1 MTIGNL
7 PKHIR
12 RKPSRQGQVLLAYLP
27 TAKLDHI
34 SNKSA
39 RRRTLANLFHACM
52 KFILKPLEE
61 AGINGILM
69 ASGDGVVRRCH
80 PIFATF
86 VGDYP
91 EQILVGGLKNGEC
104 PTCPAPRDEL
114 GDPDSVGLPR
124 ELGEILEAFD
134 TISQGPTEFTRAC
147 REAGVKPIQ
156 HPFWE
161 TLPFL
166 NIYQSIAPDVLHNLH
181 QGVLKHLISWIR
193 AICSDDEIDARC
205 RRLPPNH
212 NIQLFMKGISHLS
225 RVTGTEHDQISRIIL
240 GLIIDIHLPNN
251 LSPARLL
258 RAVRGIL
265 DFLFL
270 ARYPVHTNETLDR
283 LDAALKQFHD
293 NKDIFIDLG
302 VRANF
307 NFPKVHFTGHYHR
320 FIELF
325 GTTDN
330 YTTEYT
336 ERLHIDLAKDA
347 YRATNMK
354 DEFPQMTAWLER
366 REKVLRHHKYLQRQ
380 ISEHDPST
388 SLSQHPYLEVLV
400 QPREL
405 KMAKH
410 PSARGVSLKSLET
423 DYGASYFE
431 AALARFVAQYQN
443 PQFTKPQI
451 ERAASNIHIPF
462 QKLPVFHRIKFVSCD
477 PYDLE
482 KGENVVDSIHAQP
495 ARSDKYGKVI
505 PGRFDTG
512 LVNYK
517 DGGMTGVKG
526 HCVGRVRCIFTLPPE
541 SLTHWFSR
549 GRVPPKYLAYVE
561 WFTPF
566 PTSPDRN
573 HLLYKISKLRVH
585 GEQQVSI
592 VPVQLIRQSVHLFPK
607 FGPVAREDWK
617 STNVLD
623 LCQTFFTNPFSD
635 RFPYSNLY

>member
-27 TAKLDHI
+27 TAKLNHI

-52 KFILKPLEE
+52 KFILKPLEK
-61 AGINGILM
+61 AGIDGILM
-69 ASGDGVVRRCH
+69 TSGDGVVRRCH

-91 EQILVGGLKNGEC
+91 EQILVSALKTGQC
-104 PTCPAPRDEL
+104 PTCLAPHDEL
-114 GDPDSVGLPR
+114 GDLDSVGPPR
-124 ELGEILEAFD
+124 ELGKIFEAFD
-134 TISQGPTEFTRAC
+134 TISQGPTEFTQAC

-156 HPFWE
+156 HPFWIN
-161 TLPFL
+161 LPFL
-166 NIYQSIAPDVLHNLH
+166 NIYQSIAPDVLHNLY
-181 QGVLKHLISWIR
+181 QGVVKHLISWIR
-193 AICSDDEIDARC
+193 AICSDVEIDARC

-212 NIQLFMKGISHLS
+212 NIRLFMKGISHLS
-225 RVTGTEHDQISRIIL
+225 RVTGTEHDLISRILL
-240 GLIIDIHLPNN
+240 GLIIDIRLPN
-251 LSPARLL
+251 SMSSARLL
-258 RAVRGIL
+258 RAVRGVL

-270 ARYPVHTNETLDR
+270 ARYPVHTSKTLDL
-283 LDAALKQFHD
+283 LDAALKRFHD

-307 NFPKVHFTGHYHR
+307 NFPKVHFTGHYRR

-330 YTTEYT
+330 YSTEYT

-354 DEFPQMTAWLER
+354 DEYPQMTAWLER
-366 REKVLRHHKYLQRQ
+366 REKVLRHDKYLRRQ
-380 ISEHDPST
+380 ISGHDPDPAPP
-388 SLSQHPYLEVLV
+388 QCPPVLV

-410 PSARGVSLKSLET
+410 PSARGVSLESLRT

-443 PQFTKPQI
+443 PQSTKAQI

-462 QKLPVFHRIKFVSCD
+462 RKLSVFHRVKYVSHD
-477 PYDLE
+477 LYGLE

-526 HCVGRVRCIFTLPPE
+526 HCVGRVRCVFVLPPDTV
-541 SLTHWFSR
+541 THWFSHL
-549 GRVPPKYLAYVE
+549 GRAPPKYLAYVE

-566 PTSPDRN
+566 PNSPDQN

-607 FGPVAREDWK
+607 FGLVAPDEWK

>member
-1 MTIGNL
+1 
-7 PKHIR
+7 
-12 RKPSRQGQVLLAYLP
+12 
-27 TAKLDHI
+27 
-34 SNKSA
+34 
-39 RRRTLANLFHACM
+39 M
-52 KFILKPLEE
+52 KFILKPLEK

-69 ASGDGVVRRCH
+69 TSGDGVVRRCH

-91 EQILVGGLKNGEC
+91 EQILVGALKTGQC
-104 PTCPAPRDEL
+104 PTCPASRDEL
-114 GDPDSVGLPR
+114 GDLDSVGPPR
-124 ELGEILEAFD
+124 ELGEILETFA
-134 TISQGPTEFTRAC
+134 TISHGPTEFTRAC

-161 TLPFL
+161 DLPFL
-166 NIYQSIAPDVLHNLH
+166 NIYQSIAPDVLHNLY
-181 QGVLKHLISWIR
+181 QGVVKHLISWIQ

-212 NIQLFMKGISHLS
+212 NIRLFMKGISRLS
-225 RVTGTEHDQISRIIL
+225 RVTGTEHDQISRILL
-240 GLIIDIHLPNN
+240 GLIIDIRLPNN
-251 LSPARLL
+251 MSPTRLL

-265 DFLFL
+265 DFLYL
-270 ARYPVHTNETLDR
+270 ARYPVHTSETLDH
-283 LDAALKQFHD
+283 LEAALKRFHD
-293 NKDIFIDLG
+293 NKDVFIDLG

-307 NFPKVHFTGHYHR
+307 NFPKIHFTGHYQR

-347 YRATNMK
+347 YRATNLK
-354 DEFPQMTAWLER
+354 DEYPQMTAWLER
-366 REKVLRHHKYLQRQ
+366 REKVLRHDKYLQRQ
-380 ISEHDPST
+380 ISASGQDHDPP
-388 SLSQHPYLEVLV
+388 SLPFQCPPFLV

-405 KMAKH
+405 QMGKH
-410 PSARGVSLKSLET
+410 PSARGVSLNSLKT
-423 DYGASYFE
+423 DYGALYFE

-443 PQFTKPQI
+443 PQFTKAQI
-451 ERAASNIHIPF
+451 ERAATNIHIPF
-462 QKLPVFHRIKFVSCD
+462 QKLSVFHRIKYVSCD
-477 PYDLE
+477 PYSLE
-482 KGENVVDSIHAQP
+482 KGNNVVDSIHAQP
-495 ARSDKYGKVI
+495 ARLDKYGKVI

-526 HCVGRVRCIFTLPPE
+526 HCVGRVHCVFLLPPDA
-541 SLTHWFSR
+541 LTYWFSR
-549 GRVPPKYLAYVE
+549 LGRVPPRYLAYVE

-573 HLLYKISKLRVH
+573 HLLYKISKLQVH
-585 GEQQVSI
+585 NKQQVSI

-607 FGPVAREDWK
+607 FGPVARDEWK

-635 RFPYSNLY
+635 HFPYSNLY

>member
-52 KFILKPLEE
+52 NFILKPLEK
-61 AGINGILM
+61 AGIDGVWM
-69 ASGDGVVRRCH
+69 TSGDGVVRRCH

-91 EQILVGGLKNGEC
+91 EQILVGALKTGQC
-104 PTCPAPRDEL
+104 PTCPVPRDKL
-114 GDPDSVGLPR
+114 GDRDSVGPTR
-124 ELGEILEAFD
+124 ELGEILEAFVA
-134 TISQGPTEFTRAC
+134 ISQGPTEFTRAC
-147 REAGVKPIQ
+147 QEAGVKPIQ

-161 TLPFL
+161 NLPFL

-181 QGVLKHLISWIR
+181 QGVIKHLISWIR
-193 AICSDDEIDARC
+193 AICGDDEIDARC

-212 NIQLFMKGISHLS
+212 NIRIFMKGISHLS
-225 RVTGTEHDQISRIIL
+225 RITGTEHEQISRILL
-240 GLIIDIHLPNN
+240 GLIIDIRLPDNM
-251 LSPARLL
+251 SPGRLL

-270 ARYPVHTNETLDR
+270 ARYPVHTSETLVH
-283 LDAALKQFHD
+283 LDAALKRFHD

-307 NFPKVHFTGHYHR
+307 NFPKIHFTGHYQR

-330 YTTEYT
+330 YSTEYS

-354 DEFPQMTAWLER
+354 DEYTQMTAWLER
-366 REKVLRHHKYLQRQ
+366 QEKVLQHDKYLRPQ
-380 ISEHDPST
+380 IHHLDPLRNPLRFS
-388 SLSQHPYLEVLV
+388 SVLI

-405 KMAKH
+405 RMSKH
-410 PSARGVSLKSLET
+410 PSARGVTIESLKS
-423 DYGASYFE
+423 DYGALYFE
-431 AALARFVAQYQN
+431 DALARFVAQYQN
-443 PQFTKPQI
+443 PQLTKAQI
-451 ERAASNIHIPF
+451 KRAALNVHIPF
-462 QKLPVFHRIKFVSCD
+462 RKLSVFHRVKYVSCD
-477 PYDLE
+477 PYNLE
-482 KGENVVDSIHAQP
+482 KEENVVDSIHAQP
-495 ARSDKYGKVI
+495 ARSDKYGNVI

-526 HCVGRVRCIFTLPPE
+526 HCVGRVRCVFILP
-541 SLTHWFSR
+541 SDALTRWFSHT
-549 GRVPPKYLAYVE
+549 GHVPPKYLAYVE

-566 PTSPDRN
+566 PTYPDQN
-573 HLLYKISKLRVH
+573 HRLYKISKLQVH

-592 VPVQLIRQSVHLFPK
+592 IPVQLIRQSVHLFPK
-607 FGPVAREDWK
+607 FGPVARDDWK
-617 STNVLD
+617 SMNVLD
-623 LCQTFFTNPFSD
+623 LCNTFFTNPFSD